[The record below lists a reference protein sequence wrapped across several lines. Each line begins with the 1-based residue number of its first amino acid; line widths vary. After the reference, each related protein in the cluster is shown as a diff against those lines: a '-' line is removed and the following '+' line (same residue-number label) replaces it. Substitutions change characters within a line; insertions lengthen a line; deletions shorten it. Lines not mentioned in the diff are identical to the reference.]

1 MSRLDGKTALVTG
14 ATGGIGEAIATRFVE
29 EGSSVMLVDRS
40 PEKLDATA
48 GRLAGSGNM
57 ATCVADVTDEA
68 AVADAVAATVESF
81 GGLDILVAA
90 AGIQGLASYN
100 LTQRK
105 CFDSRKLLNRENPQ
119 IVHEA
124 LPAESLATAISV

>member
-90 AGIQGLASYN
+90 ATPRLARARHLAEN
-100 LTQRK
+100 LPSPHLSLLAQRL
-105 CFDSRKLLNRENPQ
+105 DR
-119 IVHEA
+119 
-124 LPAESLATAISV
+124 TAIFRSIRPRQVAK